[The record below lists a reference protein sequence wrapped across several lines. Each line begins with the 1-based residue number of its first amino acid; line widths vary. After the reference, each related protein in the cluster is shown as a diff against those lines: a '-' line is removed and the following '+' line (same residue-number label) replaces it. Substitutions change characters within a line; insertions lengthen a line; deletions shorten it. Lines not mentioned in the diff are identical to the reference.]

1 MPVCCFAP
9 DVHLFDAES
18 LVADEAYP
26 TDPSSSLADSRPI
39 RTSTRCLARLR
50 SRRLGDGPDRPAWA
64 DSGPTGIASGR
75 NGARAKAAVP
85 LRAPQSAFWRRLSGT
100 DKTGGRTGPRRA
112 ARRKALLHAA
122 YLNRRYPV
130 GSAGRSELKP
140 ASAITETRL
149 TTTTNT
155 KAVAA
160 IVVIGPWTLLSLSH
174 VDAMR
179 KTALAA
185 I

>member
-1 MPVCCFAP
+1 VSTLSLRVDWTLVAASKQ
-9 DVHLFDAES
+9 LS
-18 LVADEAYP
+18 LVERSGRCRREADI
-26 TDPSSSLADSRPI
+26 ADRD
-39 RTSTRCLARLR
+39 
-50 SRRLGDGPDRPAWA
+50 DGGRNWA

-75 NGARAKAAVP
+75 TGARAKAAVP

-155 KAVAA
+155 KAAAA
-160 IVVIGPWTLLSLSH
+160 IVVIGPWALLSSSE

-179 KTALAA
+179 KTALTA